1 MKTIEMLFQPV
12 TNLLDGQCDL
22 AKNAAPKDKIG
33 SWKRA
38 VTEGDGAWMTRGHYS
53 QNFTYQMRDYT
64 RNSLLCYVHLS
75 QRGKDKICPYS
86 LYEGTSKSC
95 ESYAARK
102 CLEKLKDEGIFL
114 ATHWQDA
121 DSSSAKA
128 VTEYFGNCC
137 IRLCGGHF
145 ARAHFNKCK
154 KQQQKFPT
162 SKINTPKWRILSAI
176 VLSTRPIVVV

>member
-1 MKTIEMLFQPV
+1 M
-12 TNLLDGQCDL
+12 LDGQCDL
-22 AKNAAPKDKIG
+22 ALKAAPKDKIG

-53 QNFTYQMRDYT
+53 QNFTYQI
-64 RNSLLCYVHLS
+64 LLCYVNLS
-75 QRGKDKICPYS
+75 QRGKDKICRDS

-114 ATHWQDA
+114 VTHWQDA

-128 VTEYFGNCC
+128 VTEYFGYCC

-145 ARAHFNKCK
+145 AGAHFNKCK
-154 KQQQKFPT
+154 K
-162 SKINTPKWRILSAI
+162 
-176 VLSTRPIVVV
+176 